1 MQRLV
6 TALALV
12 GTLLP
17 VTLQAQAPPTPGPE
31 HKKLAI
37 WVGDWTYEADVKA
50 TPLGP
55 ASKVSGKVTVRPAL
69 GGFFVEWNGE
79 DKGPAGPGRWHEID
93 GYDPATKKY
102 MWFTFASD
110 GGLQTVTYTIDGTN
124 LPYAGT
130 QVSGGSR
137 YQIKGTVVFA
147 ADFMSN
153 VEKREISL
161 DGQTWVPFIQFKGT
175 KTKATP
181 Q

>member
-1 MQRLV
+1 MKRLAV
-6 TALALV
+6 AFALV
-12 GTLLP
+12 GPL
-17 VTLQAQAPPTPGPE
+17 VAATLQAQSPPSPGAE
-31 HKKLAI
+31 HKKLEI
-37 WVGDWTYEADVKA
+37 WVGDWTYEGDMKA

-55 ASKVSGKVTVRPAL
+55 ASKFSGKVTVRPAL

-124 LPYAGT
+124 VPYAGA
-130 QVSGGSR
+130 QVIGGNR
-137 YQIKGTVVFA
+137 YQIRGTIVFA

-161 DGQTWVPFIQFKGT
+161 DGQTWMPFFEFKGT
-175 KTKATP
+175 KTKAAR
-181 Q
+181 